1 MNKANVIRDYH
12 KLSAAGYY
20 ILGFELD
27 GYIYAVKQKRIYSK
41 YLKPDRES
49 TKNGGADILRL
60 TLTKKQK
67 KILVKK
73 LLPIAT
79 IEEMENAKNRGE
91 WFEKLIYAIYKQ
103 DYRKDTTRF
112 DKRGDIEI
120 NGEQVQIKF
129 ERATVA
135 NERTIKKIKRERM
148 EKIRSFYRKIKF
160 STVKSFQRLKVF
172 NSFNIAIVESFQ
184 QFQHSYC

>member
-12 KLSAAGYY
+12 KLSAADYY
-20 ILGFELD
+20 IIGFELN
-27 GYIYAVKQKRIYSK
+27 GYVYAVKQKRIYSK
-41 YLKPDRES
+41 YLKTDRES

-60 TLTKKQK
+60 TFTKEQK
-67 KILVKK
+67 KTLVKK

-91 WFEKLIYAIYKQ
+91 WFEKLIHTIYKQ

-112 DKRGDIEI
+112 DKQGDIKIE
-120 NGEQVQIKF
+120 GQEVQLKF

-135 NERTIKKIKRERM
+135 NERTLKKIKKER
-148 EKIRSFYRKIKF
+148 KQTPLFFIG
-160 STVKSFQRLKVF
+160 
-172 NSFNIAIVESFQ
+172 N
-184 QFQHSYC
+184 

>member
-1 MNKANVIRDYH
+1 MNKANMIRDYH
-12 KLSAAGYY
+12 KLSAANYY
-20 ILGFELD
+20 IIGFELN

-41 YLKPDRES
+41 YLKIDRES
-49 TKNGGADILRL
+49 KKNGGAYILRL

-67 KILVKK
+67 KTLVRK

-79 IEEMENAKNRGE
+79 VAEMENAKNRGE
-91 WFEKLIYAIYKQ
+91 WFESLIYKIYGQSYK
-103 DYRKDTTRF
+103 KDTTRF

-120 NGEQVQIKF
+120 DGKQVQLKF

-148 EKIRSFYRKIKF
+148 KNP
-160 STVKSFQRLKVF
+160 LLL
-172 NSFNIAIVESFQ
+172 
-184 QFQHSYC
+184 